1 MCVFTHLRLVKI
13 PRPLVQKLTILH
25 AAESVIYFLIYMN
38 LDHALLLTASATF
51 DAVRRLPLYCGHSAF
66 YYTAASPDAVAVWPI
81 PLHCDRFRSTAAAS
95 TPLQLLPL
103 YCGRFRSTAA
113 ALRTTAAA
121 LPTTAAAL
129 RTTAA
134 ALRTAAAALR
144 TTAAAPCRNP
154 TSMFRSGVHLWATIN
169 ILFAESRVENCCFVR
184 TILIYMNFEL

>member
-1 MCVFTHLRLVKI
+1 MLCG
-13 PRPLVQKLTILH
+13 
-25 AAESVIYFLIYMN
+25 
-38 LDHALLLTASATF
+38 
-51 DAVRRLPLYCGHSAF
+51 RLPLYCGHSAL

-121 LPTTAAAL
+121 LS
-129 RTTAA
+129 TTAA